1 MPIRQLVALI
11 PPPAAPVDNEGNWLA
26 AENVIGVGYPADFR
40 ELITRYGTG
49 SFFQGHLQVF
59 NPLTIG
65 GLACINKAQRNLQ
78 QYQEGLYPLTLPVHP
93 EVPGLLPWGHDENG
107 NDYCWLTKGKPEKWP
122 VVFLGHGQASH
133 PFRFQADITSFLV
146 GYATDEFEAL
156 VQPEQPMTEAMRV
169 FTPGRS
175 QAEDARLAAK
185 ARKKR

>member
-1 MPIRQLVALI
+1 MPIKQLLALI
-11 PPPAAPVDNEGNWLA
+11 PPPAAPVDNEGNWRA
-26 AENVIGVGYPADFR
+26 AEIVVGVEYPEVFR

-49 SFFQGHLQVF
+49 RFFQGHLMVF

-65 GLACINKAQRNLQ
+65 GLAFIKQAERYLR
-78 QYQEGLYPLTLPVHP
+78 QYREGLYPLPLPVHP

-122 VVFLGHGQASH
+122 VVYIGHGCADQ
-133 PFRFQADITSFLV
+133 PIQFRTDITGFLV
-146 GYATDEFEAL
+146 GYAIDKFDVL
-156 VQPEQPMTEAMRV
+156 VQPEDPMTEAMRV
-169 FTPGRS
+169 FTPGPS